1 MDQRDAFAAEL
12 RRARADA
19 GLSLADLARH
29 AHVNRGYLGHV
40 EHAQRWPSRSVAA
53 ALDVALDA
61 GGCLLAAWVDADAEP
76 PAVVAAAPGDVAE
89 LEAVE
94 LARRVAASD
103 LSDRALAQLET
114 AVDDIATVYPSA
126 DPAELLPRVR
136 AHLAYVG
143 RLLDARGTL
152 DERRRLLVVAG
163 WLSLLAATLHIDLEQ
178 QRPARGWLSTTEE
191 LARQTGHAE
200 QHAWRYETE
209 AWAVLTA
216 GNYPRAVELSQTAQR
231 IAPRGSSAAIQAT
244 AQEGR
249 LWARLGEPR
258 DTFDAVNRVQSFAGS
273 MAPPDRPEH
282 HYRYDPNKAL
292 AYTATTLAWLGDTAA
307 ERYAR
312 ETVAQLGDGADV
324 SRWPRRLAS
333 ANLDLALA
341 LLASDQLDEAAA
353 RALAAIGSGKVVPA
367 NYWRAAEVV
376 HAVEARDLP
385 EAPEL
390 REAYEAMRR
399 AGAPGRRE

>member
-1 MDQRDAFAAEL
+1 MGSRRADFAADL
-12 RRARADA
+12 ARRRTDA
-19 GLSLADLARH
+19 GLSLADVAVT
-29 AHVNRGYLGHV
+29 AHVSRGYVHHV
-40 EHAQRWPSRSVAA
+40 EHGHRWPSRPVVT
-53 ALDVALDA
+53 ALDAALDA
-61 GGCLLAAWVDADAEP
+61 GGCLLDRWADVDAEP
-76 PAVVAAAPGDVAE
+76 PAVITAAPGDVAE

-94 LARRVAASD
+94 LARRAAASD
-103 LSDRALAQLET
+103 LSDRTLAQLET
-114 AVDDIATVYPSA
+114 AVDDIAIAYPSA

-163 WLSLLAATLHIDLEQ
+163 WLSLLVATLYIDLEQ
-178 QRPARGWLSTTEE
+178 QRPARGWLSTTED
-191 LARQTGHAE
+191 LARQTGHTE

-209 AWAVLTA
+209 AWAVLTR

-231 IAPRGSSAAIQAT
+231 TAPRGSSAAIQAT

-249 LWARLGEPR
+249 LWARLGQPR
-258 DTFDAVNRVQSFAGS
+258 DTFSAVNRVQSYTGS

-312 ETVAQLGDGADV
+312 ETVARLQGNGD
-324 SRWPRRLAS
+324 SRWPRRLAT

-353 RALAAIGSGKVVPA
+353 RALAAIGSGKVVPS

-376 HAVEARDLP
+376 RAVEARDLP
-385 EAPEL
+385 EADDL
-390 REAYEAMRR
+390 REAFEAMRR
-399 AGAPGRRE
+399 DG